1 MAKRRRDVV
10 VVVAT
15 AAEAAVVV
23 VVVASS
29 GVVVT
34 GVVASAFV
42 AAGGM
47 PVVDVGVA
55 VVVVVVVA
63 VAVGRRTGASVLFG
77 VHRIRVVPADFDG
90 VADPRPKRRRM
101 QRLEILK
108 NERERKK
115 SKHKGA

>member
-15 AAEAAVVV
+15 AAEAAVV

-55 VVVVVVVA
+55 VAVVVV
-63 VAVGRRTGASVLFG
+63 VAVGRRTGASVLLG
-77 VHRIRVVPADFDG
+77 VHRMRVVPADLDG
-90 VADPRPKRRRM
+90 VAAPRPKRRRM
-101 QRLEILK
+101 QGLWILK
-108 NERERKK
+108 NGKGRKNSEYK
-115 SKHKGA
+115 VA

>member
-63 VAVGRRTGASVLFG
+63 VAVGRRTGASVLLG
-77 VHRIRVVPADFDG
+77 VHRMRVVPADLDG
-90 VADPRPKRRRM
+90 VAAPRPKRRRM
-101 QRLEILK
+101 QGLWILK
-108 NERERKK
+108 NGKGRKNSEYK
-115 SKHKGA
+115 VA